1 MHIVGRVTLN
11 RGHIIVPRLPAPNVH
26 TDSIVWPNDMSSLV
40 ANEAFPSFYVVNGVK
55 SLNIELTWRQVSI
68 TFIESISTNLKFS
81 RPYNSEQEI
90 PTLEELVGV
99 SEPHLLA
106 ITCIDGE
113 ETRDELGGLLKS
125 LDTLVHAISIE
136 EEDQRK
142 LQAYLKSPPNLE
154 FVTDHLNPLDCGF
167 SNVLLTR
174 VERRQSRMMMSG
186 SHLETETDH
195 ALQWEGA
202 SRDIQSQGSER
213 PKADDP
219 SESEVL
225 PLLFFCFQT

>member
-1 MHIVGRVTLN
+1 M
-11 RGHIIVPRLPAPNVH
+11 H
-26 TDSIVWPNDMSSLV
+26 TDNIIWPNDMSSLV
-40 ANEAFPSFYVVNGVK
+40 TNKVFSSFYVVKGVK

-68 TFIESISTNLKFS
+68 TCIESTSTRVNVS

-99 SEPHLLA
+99 SELHFLA

-113 ETRDELGGLLKS
+113 DSETRAELGGLLKS
-125 LDTLVHAISIE
+125 LDPLLHAISVE

-142 LQAYLKSPPNLE
+142 LQAYLKSPPNLD
-154 FVTDHLNPLDCGF
+154 FVTDHLSPLRCEI

-174 VERRQSRMMMSG
+174 AERHKSRMMSG
-186 SHLETETDH
+186 SHLETDYDH
-195 ALQWEGA
+195 ALQCDRG
-202 SRDIQSQGSER
+202 SRAIQSQGSER

-219 SESEVL
+219 SEVF
-225 PLLFFCFQT
+225 PLLFSFQT

>member
-40 ANEAFPSFYVVNGVK
+40 ANEAFSSFYVVNGVK
-55 SLNIELTWRQVSI
+55 SLNIELTWRHVSI
-68 TFIESISTNLKFS
+68 TCIESTSTSLKLS

-90 PTLEELVGV
+90 PALEELVGV

-113 ETRDELGGLLKS
+113 ETRDLLGRLLKS
-125 LDTLVHAISIE
+125 LDTLVHDISIE

-142 LQAYLKSPPNLE
+142 LQAYLKSPPNLD
-154 FVTDHLNPLDCGF
+154 FVTDHLNPLDCRF

-174 VERRQSRMMMSG
+174 VERHQSRMMSG

-195 ALQWEGA
+195 ALRWDGA

-225 PLLFFCFQT
+225 LLLLCFQT